1 MPVRDTV
8 RDTQRRIAA
17 LDAAH
22 TRAVA
27 RLDRVRAR
35 RATAL
40 AEEDRLVADAQG
52 EVDRTV
58 ADMVRAVGLELTAGV
73 LGLQSSE
80 VRRMAKG
87 THLATGDTRVAR

>member
-22 TRAVA
+22 TQAVA
-27 RLDRVRAR
+27 KLDRVRAR
-35 RATAL
+35 RAAAL
-40 AEEDRLVADAQG
+40 AEEDHLVADAQG

-73 LGLQSSE
+73 LGLRSSE
-80 VRRMAKG
+80 VRRMAKAA
-87 THLATGDTRVAR
+87 HLATGDTRVAR